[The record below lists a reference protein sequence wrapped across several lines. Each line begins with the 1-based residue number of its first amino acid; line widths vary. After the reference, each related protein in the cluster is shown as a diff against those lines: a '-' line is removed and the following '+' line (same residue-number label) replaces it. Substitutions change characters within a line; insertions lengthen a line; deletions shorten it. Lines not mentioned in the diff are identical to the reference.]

1 MASYQLIPQFVIVLV
16 VAILL
21 LCLIAWWKSSSTHG
35 NSTWDSRDPT
45 TWLLLGLLTV
55 ALFGL
60 GAFVMFVLLRFEG

>member
-1 MASYQLIPQFVIVLV
+1 MASYHLIPQFLIVLV
-16 VAILL
+16 VVIIL
-21 LCLIAWWKSSSTHG
+21 LCLVTWWKTSSTYG
-35 NSTWDSRDPT
+35 NSTRDSRDPT

>member
-1 MASYQLIPQFVIVLV
+1 MASYHLIPQFLIVLV
-16 VAILL
+16 VVIIL
-21 LCLIAWWKSSSTHG
+21 LCLVVWWNTRSTHG
-35 NSTWDSRDPT
+35 NSTGDSRDPT